1 LQAAGGAYN
10 LTFRFVLLSVARAG
24 APFCKYRLFL
34 KEQSDMDGL
43 QDVTTAAEFEI
54 GEASRQASSPFV
66 GKWNRLVSTT
76 NWEKGRII
84 GEWRASLAE
93 AGASAR
99 EYSDEAWSRLVGC
112 VTAQHCGRLRRVYQR
127 FGDSR
132 DQYDGL
138 YWSHFQ
144 AAVDWDD
151 AEMYLEGAVREKW
164 SVAMMRRTRWE
175 AMGELA
181 ADEPRDGDIV
191 NSELDE
197 DFEPAQE
204 DAPESETIRGEYGEV
219 QGPRFDEG
227 PDFGDEDGQESDSST
242 DQSANRDTAE
252 TPTADDV
259 AAEPVRPFADLAEL
273 PQDVTDAFDSF
284 KLSIIRHKSD
294 NWSEISRDEMLAVLD
309 SLKELTLAPAQTE
322 DSAPF

>member
-1 LQAAGGAYN
+1 
-10 LTFRFVLLSVARAG
+10 
-24 APFCKYRLFL
+24 
-34 KEQSDMDGL
+34 MDGP
-43 QDVTTAAEFEI
+43 QDLTTTAEFEI
-54 GEASRQASSPFV
+54 GEESRQASSPFV

-84 GEWRASLAE
+84 GEWRASLEE

-112 VTAQHCGRLRRVYQR
+112 VTAQHCGRLRRVYLR
-127 FGDSR
+127 FGDAR

-138 YWSHFQ
+138 FWSHFQ

-164 SVAMMRRTRWE
+164 SVAKMRRTRWE
-175 AMGELA
+175 AMGKLA

-204 DAPESETIRGEYGEV
+204 DAPEPETIRGEYGEV
-219 QGPRFDEG
+219 QGPRLDEG
-227 PDFGDEDGQESDSST
+227 PDFGDEGEGDGGASSKKA
-242 DQSANRDTAE
+242 SGTADA
-252 TPTADDV
+252 PTADGA
-259 AAEPVRPFADLAEL
+259 AAEVEPIRPFADLAEL

-294 NWSEISRDEMLAVLD
+294 NWSEIGRDEMLSVLD
-309 SLKELTLAPAQTE
+309 SLKELALAPAQTD